1 MKNDLGSI
9 KNFEDIVLLYY
20 RYKDTVVFEVSVI
33 SIIILA
39 SFFLLVKVV
48 VPQVENWF
56 SINAEV
62 TEEQTTISQLRANKS
77 ALVTADDSLLNQDVA
92 VVSSALPFQKDFT
105 GVLNAV
111 NAASAN
117 AGVVLD
123 DYSFQVGNLST
134 KSAQLSQ
141 GTSLTLKLSLK
152 GGIEEIQGFIKEIQQ
167 KLPLAEV
174 VSTSYSENGSALEVL
189 FFYKLTPK
197 QTQVSYTNPL
207 PILTGDKETL
217 LNTLAKWKDASNG
230 SGSDLVPVTP
240 ASGSAEPF

>member
-1 MKNDLGSI
+1 MKNDIGSI

-33 SIIILA
+33 SIIVLA
-39 SFFLLVKVV
+39 SFFLIIKVV

-56 SINAEV
+56 SINSEV
-62 TEEQTTISQLRANKS
+62 ASEKTTINQLRANK
-77 ALVTADDSLLNQDVA
+77 AMLVLADDAALNQDVA

-134 KSAQLSQ
+134 KSAQLNQ
-141 GTSLTLKLSLK
+141 GTSMSLKLLIK
-152 GGIEEIQGFIKEIQQ
+152 GDIDHVQNFIKEIQE
-167 KLPLAEV
+167 KLPLSEV
-174 VSTSYSENGSALEVL
+174 VNTTYSVDGSALEIL
-189 FFYKLTPK
+189 FYYKLTPK

-207 PILTGDKETL
+207 PNLSGEKATL
-217 LNTLAKWKDASNG
+217 LDTLTKWKDASNG
-230 SGSDLVPVTP
+230 GGDLVPVEP